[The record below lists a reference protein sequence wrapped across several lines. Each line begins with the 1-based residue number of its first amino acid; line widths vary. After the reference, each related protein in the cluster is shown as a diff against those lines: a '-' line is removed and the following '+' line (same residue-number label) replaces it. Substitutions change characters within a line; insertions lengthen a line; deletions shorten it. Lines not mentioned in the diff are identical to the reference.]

1 MGHELHLGTR
11 KFHKSARGN
20 KGAHTRMKSRE
31 GRVSKK
37 HIERVREEHL
47 ELSPKYRAWK
57 RAPLVEEPEKIKR
70 KQ

>member
-1 MGHELHLGTR
+1 
-11 KFHKSARGN
+11 
-20 KGAHTRMKSRE
+20 MKSRE